1 VQLAAAA
8 KLCALLLPQFQLNA
22 QSVVGLCDLLDT
34 SSPGRTFDAGPAW
47 KHILHERVFE
57 SLTDAPLAKA
67 AEMVGDAPN
76 VPDDVLPASDLDKV
90 TAAKPAMDDV
100 IGRLSRDPQRMV
112 KRRLEDVEFIVI
124 NHTAAPPITPLQT
137 IATAFHRRLP
147 GILYQ
152 YFISS
157 NGAVY
162 QTQPLT
168 EVVDGRL
175 PYIARAINIGF
186 AGKFDDDIPT
196 PAQIR
201 SGRDLIAWLLEE
213 IPQLTLASIRG
224 VNEFISHS
232 SPGEQWLQGRRW
244 KDILITAVRTG
255 NLVYTAGTGP
265 GLPDGGLLHVGKLG
279 AEISI
284 EQGYDCARLT
294 MLNLLSNL
302 KGEIGDLDKVK
313 RVVKLLCMVNAAP
326 EFTQTPQVANGASD
340 LLVGLFGE
348 KGRHARSAVG
358 MSTLPGNMPIEIEM
372 IVEVED

>member
-1 VQLAAAA
+1 MSEIEK
-8 KLCALLLPQFQLNA
+8 KLN
-22 QSVVGLCDLLDT
+22 
-34 SSPGRTFDAGPAW
+34 
-47 KHILHERVFE
+47 
-57 SLTDAPLAKA
+57 
-67 AEMVGDAPN
+67 EMG
-76 VPDDVLPASDLDKV
+76 
-90 TAAKPAMDDV
+90 
-100 IGRLSRDPQRMV
+100 
-112 KRRLEDVEFIVI
+112 
-124 NHTAAPPITPLQT
+124 
-137 IATAFHRRLP
+137 
-147 GILYQ
+147 YQ
-152 YFISS
+152 
-157 NGAVY
+157 
-162 QTQPLT
+162 LT
-168 EVVDGRL
+168 EPR
-175 PYIARAINIGF
+175 
-186 AGKFDDDIPT
+186 
-196 PAQIR
+196 R
-201 SGRDLIAWLLEE
+201 SAVGNFV
-213 IPQLTLASIRG
+213 P
-224 VNEFISHS
+224 
-232 SPGEQWLQGRRW
+232 
-244 KDILITAVRTG
+244 AVRTG